1 MNLYIE
7 GEIDHY
13 SPMPDNYFSEFSA
26 AVLREYRGRL
36 DLSRQSDTP
45 LAAFPEHLVLPR
57 LKNTWRDSATAV
69 VGAWIGLIYQI
80 TSVDR
85 HQPFMNG
92 VDIDNPLG
100 L

>member
-1 MNLYIE
+1 
-7 GEIDHY
+7 
-13 SPMPDNYFSEFSA
+13 
-26 AVLREYRGRL
+26 
-36 DLSRQSDTP
+36 
-45 LAAFPEHLVLPR
+45 
-57 LKNTWRDSATAV
+57 
-69 VGAWIGLIYQI
+69 LIYQI